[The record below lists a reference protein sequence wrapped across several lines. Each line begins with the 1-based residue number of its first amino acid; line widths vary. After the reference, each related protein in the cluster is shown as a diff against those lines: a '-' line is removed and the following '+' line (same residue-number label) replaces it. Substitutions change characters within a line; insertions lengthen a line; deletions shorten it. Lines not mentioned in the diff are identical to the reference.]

1 MKKYTLLLLLFF
13 LSSIRGTEQQPE
25 SDGNTISAEKIVEHA
40 HLWFDQL
47 PFLSPES
54 TSLLAN
60 FLYFDYLASAC
71 EAAIRAA
78 LINIHTQS
86 IVMNKVLT
94 INEPEARKVALYIIS
109 QLKQLDEEILS
120 ARSYSVKAWQ
130 VCLNHIENCDD
141 TDLKDIVTGFQEY
154 GKAVL
159 TQYIKQD
166 KAKIEKPLQEH
177 CTIFE
182 SRIQKL
188 TECNTA
194 LQAILDK
201 ENPYVQEGVDRDLAD
216 ADVAIIAADTALAN
230 LNDLA
235 LHAAAI
241 KALTIDIININTFIF
256 KTFYHVFYRGLVE
269 NNEAGSIHVMFDQN
283 GLIETDKQDE
293 LIPDITKNFR
303 IPQKH
308 LGA

>member
-1 MKKYTLLLLLFF
+1 MKKYVLLLLFSF
-13 LSSIRGTEQQPE
+13 SCMHAAEKQLPDEKA
-25 SDGNTISAEKIVEHA
+25 ISAEKIVEHA
-40 HLWFDQL
+40 KLWRDQL
-47 PFLSPES
+47 PFLSENS
-54 TSLLAN
+54 TEVLAN

-86 IVMNKVLT
+86 IVMNKVLAV
-94 INEPEARKVALYIIS
+94 NKDDARKVAVYIMG
-109 QLKQLDEEILS
+109 QLKQIDEEILS
-120 ARSYSVKAWQ
+120 AHSYSVKAWQ
-130 VCLNHIENCDD
+130 ACLNHIENCDD
-141 TDLKDIVTGFQEY
+141 SDLKDIVMGFQEY

-166 KAKIEKPLQEH
+166 KANIEKPLQEH

-201 ENPYVQEGVDRDLAD
+201 KNPYVQEGADRDLAD
-216 ADVAIIAADTALAN
+216 ADVAIAAADTVLVN
-230 LNDLA
+230 LNDLS
-235 LHAAAI
+235 LHAVAI
-241 KALTIDIININTFIF
+241 KALTVDIININTFIF
-256 KTFYHVFYRGLVE
+256 KTFYQVLSQELAE
-269 NNEAGSIHVMFDQN
+269 NNELGSLHVIFDAN
-283 GLIETDKQDE
+283 GLIEKDKQDE
-293 LIPDITKNFR
+293 LLPDISKNFR

-308 LGA
+308 LTA